1 MPYGFCGSFVSF
13 DIQVAPETKLGIS
26 APPAAELR
34 WSSCCLTL
42 DEKGGAARLAGVEGA
57 LTGGSDV
64 PYTHGV
70 APEVPAARNCGLV
83 ETEKQKRRPER
94 TGVSAYAVIS

>member
-57 LTGGSDV
+57 LTGGSE
-64 PYTHGV
+64 